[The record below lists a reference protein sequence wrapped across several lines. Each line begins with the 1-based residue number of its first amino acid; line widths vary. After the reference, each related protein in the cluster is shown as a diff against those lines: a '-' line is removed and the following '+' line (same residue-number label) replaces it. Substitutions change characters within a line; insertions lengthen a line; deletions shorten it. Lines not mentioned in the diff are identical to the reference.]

1 MPLISIKSLPLV
13 ECGDMEDLLAGMS
26 QELADATGIDR
37 RHITMTWE
45 YLRPRHYSEGGETR
59 DRQPEDSHPILVS
72 VLAPDFHR
80 PEKVE
85 AMMKCVATGIAAR
98 VPVNRENVFVH
109 FAEAHSGKVF
119 DGGKIV
125 RW

>member
-85 AMMKCVATGIAAR
+85 AMILGLKLSPKPFWTDRTRASGLL
-98 VPVNRENVFVH
+98 NVRN
-109 FAEAHSGKVF
+109 ESS
-119 DGGKIV
+119 
-125 RW
+125 